1 MSKIGR
7 VVQTG
12 GPGHPHVCRVP
23 IFKMLYD
30 LYIFAMV
37 LSQKSLS
44 SHPDSFVTAFRF
56 AQLMKLAIVKL
67 KSLLRVAWLPQGGTR
82 QQVVLRLLRYL
93 ADWGPSSKACSGW
106 IVSQDGFP
114 TQIVALSTDEVFGCF
129 SKITQMG

>member
-1 MSKIGR
+1 MCQKLDGLFKH
-7 VVQTG
+7 G
-12 GPGHPHVCRVP
+12 GPGPPHCCRVP
-23 IFKMLYD
+23 IFKMLYH

-44 SHPDSFVTAFRF
+44 SHHISSFVTACRF

-67 KSLLRVAWLPQGGTR
+67 KSLLRVAWLPQEGTR

-114 TQIVALSTDEVFGCF
+114 TQIVALSTDEVFGCC
-129 SKITQMG
+129 